1 MLKRFLISILAFV
14 TVFMYQSQSWAAT
27 QEASSV
33 AAVVQIEHEQA
44 SLVADAAPYQMA
56 KRMTSADMSNMMWIA
71 SIFIP
76 GLGQILMGDL
86 WRGLKYTL
94 LVVGVEVVGTLA
106 INVIGTMLVAS
117 GNLGMIG
124 MMSTI
129 GLVVGL
135 VALVFYVLNIIDA
148 YNMSLE
154 GAGMSKIESDKF
166 MAEAQKVL
174 NDTFKVGSNK
184 AEMRVLA
191 F

>member
-27 QEASSV
+27 EQTARV
-33 AAVVQIEHEQA
+33 AEVVQIEHEQA
-44 SLVADAAPYQMA
+44 ALVADAAPYQMA

-94 LVVGVEVVGTLA
+94 LVIGTQVVGSV
-106 INVIGTMLVAS
+106 VIGVIATMLTAS
-117 GNLGMIG
+117 GNFAVLGMMG
-124 MMSTI
+124 TI
-129 GLVVGL
+129 GLVVSL
-135 VALVFYVLNIIDA
+135 VALVFYVLNIMDA

-154 GAGMSKIESDKF
+154 GAGMSKIDSDKLS
-166 MAEAQKVL
+166 AII
-174 NDTFKVGSNK
+174 NDSFKVSGDK